1 MQGLNSILGTKSH
14 LKVLRVLHRAEEPLG
29 GREIQRQAGLSNR
42 ATMLALEALSA
53 QRILKVEITST
64 TYLYEINRRHFLWA
78 KSVRPALEGEEGFWE
93 DMRKLVM
100 RSVKPRPEAAMVTG
114 PLARDE
120 QSETRLVDLQLL
132 FSTGRERLQAYPCL
146 ERIRKRVDE
155 RYGLEVNVTFMDKR
169 NMDDP
174 EFRNLWNRIARE
186 GVLLFGKLP

>member
-14 LKVLRVLHRAEEPLG
+14 LKVLRVLQRAEEPLT

-42 ATMLALEALSA
+42 AAMLALESLTE
-53 QRILKVEITST
+53 QRILRVEVTASK
-64 TYLYEINRRHFLWA
+64 YLYHINRRHFLWA
-78 KSVRPALEGEEGFWE
+78 KAVRPALEGEEGFWE
-93 DMRKLVM
+93 DVRKLVM
-100 RSVKPRPEAAMVTG
+100 RSVKPRPEAAMATG

-120 QSETRLVDLQLL
+120 SSEEGVLDLHLL
-132 FSTGRERLQAYPCL
+132 FTTGRQRLQAYQCL
-146 ERIRKRVDE
+146 ERIRKRVED

-174 EFRNLWNRIARE
+174 EFMNLWKRIARE